1 MVNVV
6 GSVFGRFG
14 TDFCVP
20 EKTCETLVDGEAEL
34 LESVLSW
41 SGAGVGVSIE
51 RSGIGGSP
59 VGSSFV
65 EDAVRGR
72 VSCGTVIHQLSCWSF
87 ITKLDRV

>member
-1 MVNVV
+1 ML
-6 GSVFGRFG
+6 GFVFRRFG
-14 TDFCVP
+14 TDFGVP
-20 EKTCETLVDGEAEL
+20 EETGETLGDGEAEL

-51 RSGIGGSP
+51 RSGLGGSP